1 MVPRKV
7 GFVYDEAFKQ
17 HQHPR
22 IGNTHLEI
30 PERVSAPYAYL
41 EENGVIQKLV
51 VLESR
56 PATVNELTLVHDK
69 EYINRLQNAKIND
82 YKDVLADFDLVKDDK
97 FSQTC
102 FKGDTWNS
110 YLHEKTYETA
120 LLSAGSALQLTD
132 AVFNGDVD
140 SGFALIRPPGHHAG
154 TCFGAGFCYFNNV
167 AIAARYAQ
175 QKGAEKIMIVDWDIH
190 HGNGTQDIFYED
202 DRVLY
207 LSLHR
212 FYTYP
217 GLEKAKAEFVGEK
230 KGLGFNINIAWDET
244 PMGDPEYK
252 LAFEEI
258 VLPVAQKYS
267 PDLILVSCG
276 FDAARGD
283 PSGDFDVTINT
294 YSWMTAR
301 LQEISKT
308 VLFFEGGYDINNLC
322 KGVYAVIMTLLG
334 EYETD
339 NIAGDA
345 NEIGRNNIST
355 TKNAIRR
362 FWF

>member
-1 MVPRKV
+1 MVSRV
-7 GFVYDEAFKQ
+7 GFVYDEAFQQ

-22 IGNTHLEI
+22 IGNTHFEI

-41 EENGVIQKLV
+41 EEKGIIQKLV
-51 VLESR
+51 VLKSR
-56 PATVNELTLVHDK
+56 PANISEVTLVHNK

-82 YKDVLADFDLVKDDK
+82 QKNVFAEFDKTKDIKVLENLQFEDERWD
-97 FSQTC
+97 
-102 FKGDTWNS
+102 S

-132 AVFNGDVD
+132 AALNGVID

-154 TCFGAGFCYFNNV
+154 ACYAGGFCYFNNV
-167 AIAARYAQ
+167 AIAARHAQ
-175 QKGAEKIMIVDWDIH
+175 LKGIQKIMIVDWDIH
-190 HGNGTQDIFYED
+190 HGNGTQEIFYED

-212 FYTYP
+212 FYTFP
-217 GLEKAKAEFVGEK
+217 DLEIAKAEYIGEK
-230 KGLGFNINIAWDET
+230 RGLGFNVNIAWDET
-244 PMGDPEYK
+244 PMGECEYK

-258 VLPVAQKYS
+258 VLPVAQKYA

-283 PSGDFDVTINT
+283 PLGEFDVTINT

-308 VLFFEGGYDINNLC
+308 LLFFEGGYNITNLC
-322 KGVYAVIMTLLG
+322 KGVYAVITTLLG
-334 EYETD
+334 EHED
-339 NIAGDA
+339 VKIVGDA
-345 NEIGRNNIST
+345 NNVGRKNIST
-355 TKNAIRR
+355 TKDAIKDY
-362 FWF
+362 WF